1 MVKISEIISES
12 NGPTFSIELWPPRSK
27 ASEIKLAK
35 ALPIFESLNP
45 SFASVTFGAGGS
57 TREKTYE
64 MVVRLRNETS
74 IETMA
79 HLVTAAH
86 SRDQLKIILQRYH
99 SAGVRNILALK
110 GDPPLDNGFALEQG
124 ELKHAIDLVEL
135 VREVGDF
142 SVAVAAH
149 PEGHHE
155 SVDIASDR
163 YWLAK
168 KLEFA
173 DFAISQFFFNI
184 SDYFSLVDDM
194 AKYGIEKPILPGVMA
209 PVSVR
214 TLEKMALLSGAK
226 IPAEVHRRFS
236 SIEDDPESVKK
247 LGVELALE
255 LSTELLR
262 QGAPG
267 IHLYTM
273 NEAETAYEIFKGLG
287 LG

>member
-12 NGPTFSIELWPPRSK
+12 KGPTFSIELWPPRSE

-35 ALPIFESLNP
+35 ALPVFESLNP

-86 SRDQLKIILQRYH
+86 SRDQLKTILQRYH

-110 GDPPLDNGFALEQG
+110 GDPPLDSSSSLEQG

-149 PEGHHE
+149 PEGHPE
-155 SVDIASDR
+155 SADIASDR

-168 KLEFA
+168 KLEIA

-226 IPAEVHRRFS
+226 IPAEVHGRFS
-236 SIEDDPESVKK
+236 SIADDPESVKK

-273 NEAETAYEIFKGLG
+273 NEAETTNEIFKGLG

>member
-1 MVKISEIISES
+1 VVKISEIISES

-149 PEGHHE
+149 PEGHPE